1 MMLGKPSFL
10 RPLEYYHLF
19 IIGGLIILIWKIST
33 DSMASWPQVPAYFL
47 DPDLGAGNATL
58 GVR

>member
-1 MMLGKPSFL
+1 MLLGKPSIL

-19 IIGGLIILIWKIST
+19 IIVGLIILVWKISV
-33 DSMASWPQVPAYFL
+33 DSMVWPPVPSYFQET
-47 DPDLGAGNATL
+47 DMSAGNATL